1 MPIESITSTAS
12 AIKTY
17 ATEDTQRRGTRPE
30 DELRAANKKNTQ
42 REEVQLS
49 EQARQLAKQSVVEET
64 KRSNPAQET
73 DAARAP
79 RGAAA
84 TAIAAYQKAATQG

>member
-1 MPIESITSTAS
+1 MPIESVTSTAG

-17 ATEDTQRRGTRPE
+17 ATEDVQRRGSRPE

-49 EQARQLAKQSVVEET
+49 EQARQLAKQSVVEDT

-73 DAARAP
+73 ESKREP

-84 TAIAAYQKAATQG
+84 KAIAAYQKATA